1 MGSAPLFTVIA
12 FVLVRA
18 RTATGLWLSRLDE
31 RHVSRGAFGSAP
43 AVFECQTRSGL
54 VPAQRAFFSE
64 AGVSDGEGKADVAR
78 GVGYRDASGVLRV
91 LKRLEALAARERSL
105 RQQQSIDCEQLFC
118 RESRLDLIR
127 KRNTFVGSRARY
139 NRGMALSNAYLFQVK
154 NLPQI
159 LKAIREAQAPDRF
172 TYSFLEAL
180 GFKSTNDRGIIGVLK
195 ALGFIDESGSPK
207 QPYFDY
213 LDDERHEEVLADGIR
228 RAYADLFKLNN
239 KADEKDTPWVKN
251 KLKTLTQGAKGD
263 AVLTKMAATFTALCK
278 EADFTT
284 PTVPAKEETAATTTA
299 SGETKSRKAGR
310 PIQRDCSSRR
320 ATWSFVQ
327 H

>member
-1 MGSAPLFTVIA
+1 MG
-12 FVLVRA
+12 
-18 RTATGLWLSRLDE
+18 
-31 RHVSRGAFGSAP
+31 
-43 AVFECQTRSGL
+43 
-54 VPAQRAFFSE
+54 
-64 AGVSDGEGKADVAR
+64 
-78 GVGYRDASGVLRV
+78 
-91 LKRLEALAARERSL
+91 
-105 RQQQSIDCEQLFC
+105 
-118 RESRLDLIR
+118 
-127 KRNTFVGSRARY
+127 
-139 NRGMALSNAYLFQVK
+139 LSNAYLFQVK

-195 ALGFIDESGSPK
+195 ALGFIDESGTPK

-213 LDDERHEEVLADGIR
+213 LDDERHEEVLAEGIR

-284 PTVPAKEETAATTTA
+284 PTVRTKEETAATTT
-299 SGETKSRKAGR
+299 SSEETRSRKAEDQEPKGIVR
-310 PIQRDCSSRR
+310 RVGPVGLSYNINIELPAVRDQLVYDAIFKALRDNLL
-320 ATWSFVQ
+320 
-327 H
+327 